1 MTVREVL
8 EFVVDWLPT
17 VFGVLT
23 LLTVPSVLLQR
34 QGRPQAALSWLFAL
48 FALPYLAIPAWW
60 FAGRTHLGRRKARR
74 KHATNRFTGALAG
87 ARPRP
92 TPELSGV
99 FPVLDLPAELRL
111 AVYPPSAGN
120 RARLLVDARAAYD
133 AWEQAIREARDHVH
147 LLFYIWNDDATG
159 RRLLAALRDAVAR
172 GVEVRVLYDD
182 VGTSRGRR
190 TFAELIRAGGK
201 ARAFMPL
208 RFRFFGPEINFRNHR
223 KLLVV
228 DGRKAFLGGINV
240 GDEYLGWHDVAVQVE
255 GPAVDQAQEV
265 FCDDWFFTTDENLAA
280 PRYFGCWDEV
290 PADPGEP
297 TGDVDCGIVASGP
310 AEVVNA
316 TRELVF
322 MAITEARKRLWI
334 LTPYLILDSA
344 LVLALRAAR
353 YRGADVRVVVPARS
367 DIWLIRRASRAFYPD
382 LVAAGIRVFEYPGM
396 MHAKTMLIDE
406 HLTMVGSANMD
417 TRSFRLNFELTGFF
431 ASDRLNAALGA
442 VCEAD
447 FAKSREV
454 QSAEIRDRPSFT
466 RMVDAAAHL
475 LSPIL

>member
-1 MTVREVL
+1 MLEVVL
-8 EFVVDWLPT
+8 AWVLAWLPT
-17 VFGVLT
+17 IFGVLA
-23 LLTVPSVLLQR
+23 LLSVPSVLLQR
-34 QGRPQAALSWLFAL
+34 QGRPQAALSWLFAM
-48 FALPYLAIPAWW
+48 FAVPYLTVPAWW
-60 FAGRTHLGRRKARR
+60 FAGRTHLKRRKARR
-74 KHATNRFTGALAG
+74 QHATARFTGALAG
-87 ARPRP
+87 TRTRPP
-92 TPELSGV
+92 PKLSGV

-111 AVYPPSAGN
+111 AIYPPSAGN
-120 RARLLVDARAAYD
+120 RTKLLVDGAAAYD
-133 AWEQAIREARDHVH
+133 AWERAIDEARDHVH
-147 LLFYIWNDDATG
+147 LLFYIWNHDATG
-159 RRLLAALRDAVAR
+159 KRLVAALRAAVAR

-182 VGTSRGRR
+182 VGTSGGRR
-190 TFAELIRAGGK
+190 TFSELVRDGGQ

-280 PRYFGCWDEV
+280 PRYFGCWEQAA
-290 PADPGEP
+290 ADPVEP
-297 TGDVDCGIVASGP
+297 GGDVDCAIVASGP
-310 AEVVNA
+310 GEVVNA

-322 MAITEARKRLWI
+322 MAITEARRRLWI
-334 LTPYLILDSA
+334 MTPYLILDSA

-382 LVAAGIRVFEYPGM
+382 LVSAGIRVFEYPGM
-396 MHAKTMLIDE
+396 VHAKAMLIDE

-431 ASDRLNAALGA
+431 ASDRLNESLRV

-454 QSAEIRDRPSFT
+454 RREEISERASFT

>member
-1 MTVREVL
+1 VL
-8 EFVVDWLPT
+8 DLALTWLPT
-17 VFGVLT
+17 VFGVLA
-23 LLTVPSVLLQR
+23 LVTVPSVLLQR
-34 QGRPQAALSWLFAL
+34 QGRPTAALSWLFAL
-48 FALPYLAIPAWW
+48 FAVPYLTVPAWW

-74 KHATNRFTGALAG
+74 KHAASRFTGALAG
-87 ARPRP
+87 TRTRPAP
-92 TPELSGV
+92 ALSGV
-99 FPVLDLPAELRL
+99 FPVLELPAELL
-111 AVYPPSAGN
+111 QAAFPPSAGN
-120 RARLLVDARAAYD
+120 RARLLVDAAVAYD
-133 AWEQAIREARDHVH
+133 AWERAIAAARDHVH
-147 LLFYIWNDDATG
+147 LLFYIWNDDETG
-159 RRLLAALRDAVAR
+159 RRLLAALRAAVAR

-190 TFAELIRAGGK
+190 TFAGLVKAGGQ
-201 ARAFMPL
+201 ARPFMPL
-208 RFRFFGPEINFRNHR
+208 RFRFIGPEINFRNHR

-228 DGRKAFLGGINV
+228 DGRQAFLGGINV
-240 GDEYLGWHDVAVQVE
+240 GDEYLTWHDVAVQVE

-265 FCDDWFFTTDENLAA
+265 FCDDWYFTTDENLAA
-280 PRYFGCWDEV
+280 PRYFGCWEEAPED
-290 PADPGEP
+290 PAEP
-297 TGDVDCGIVASGP
+297 TGDVDCAIVASGP
-310 AEVVNA
+310 TEAVNA

-322 MAITEARKRLWI
+322 MAITEARRRLWI
-334 LTPYLILDSA
+334 MTPYLILDSA

-353 YRGADVRVVVPARS
+353 YRGADVRVIVPARS
-367 DIWLIRRASRAFYPD
+367 DIWLIRRASRSFYPD

-396 MHAKTMLIDE
+396 VHAKTMIVDE

-431 ASDRLNAALGA
+431 ASDRLNTALSK

-454 QSAEIRDRPSFT
+454 QLDEISDRASFT

>member
-1 MTVREVL
+1 MTD
-8 EFVVDWLPT
+8 VVITWLPT

-23 LLTVPSVLLQR
+23 VLTVPSVLLQR
-34 QGRPQAALSWLFAL
+34 QGRPNAALSWLFAL

-74 KHATNRFTGALAG
+74 KHAARRFTGALVG
-87 ARPRP
+87 TPRRQAP
-92 TPELSGV
+92 ALSGV
-99 FPVLDLPAELRL
+99 FPVLDLPRELRQ
-111 AVYPPSAGN
+111 AAFPPSAGN
-120 RARLLVDARAAYD
+120 RARLLVDATVAYD
-133 AWEQAIREARDHVH
+133 AWEQAINEARDHVH
-147 LLFYIWNDDATG
+147 LLFYIWNDDETG
-159 RRLLAALRDAVAR
+159 RRFLAALQAAVAR

-182 VGTSRGRR
+182 VGTPRGGR
-190 TFAELIRAGGK
+190 TFAPLIQAGGK

-228 DGRKAFLGGINV
+228 DGQKAFLGGINV
-240 GDEYLGWHDVAVQVE
+240 GDEYLNWHDVAVQIE

-265 FCDDWFFTTDENLAA
+265 FCDDWFYVTDENLAA
-280 PRYFGCWDEV
+280 PRYFGCWER
-290 PADPGEP
+290 PPKDPVEP
-297 TGDVDCGIVASGP
+297 SGDVDCAIVASGP

-322 MAITEARKRLWI
+322 LAITEARKRLWI
-334 LTPYLILDSA
+334 MTPYLILDSA

-353 YRGADVRVVVPARS
+353 YRGADVRVIVPARS
-367 DIWLIRRASRAFYPD
+367 DVWLVRRASRAFYPD
-382 LVAAGIRVFEYPGM
+382 LIAAGIRVFEYPGM
-396 MHAKTMLIDE
+396 VHAKAMIVDQ

-431 ASDRLNAALGA
+431 ASDRLNSALTA

-447 FAKSREV
+447 FAKSHEV
-454 QSAEIRDRPSFT
+454 LANEIRRRATFT
-466 RMVDAAAHL
+466 RLVDATAHL